1 MLVVSMASCST
12 TRVHTSA
19 VRDSIVVIHDTV
31 FAARLQYDSTFHD
44 RYHSVIALDSVVYVR
59 DSVVMYKYK
68 LKHDSVFIH
77 KTDTAFVEHRVVK
90 RVEVPHRRSWMDYTS
105 YAALAI
111 LVVLLVRKVR
121 SQFFRCYKFFIYVY
135 FVPLWFLFNFV
146 SKIYP

>member
-1 MLVVSMASCST
+1 MLVVSIASCST

-31 FAARLQYDSTFHD
+31 FSERLQYDSTFHD

-59 DSVVMYKYK
+59 DSVVLYRYR
-68 LKHDSVFIH
+68 LKHDSVFVH

-90 RVEVPHRRSWMDYTS
+90 RVEVPRKRNWIDYTS

-121 SQFFRCYKFFIYVY
+121 SQVF
-135 FVPLWFLFNFV
+135 
-146 SKIYP
+146 

>member
-1 MLVVSMASCST
+1 MLPKLALVLMLALSMASCST

-31 FAARLQYDSTFHD
+31 FTARLQYDSTFHD
-44 RYHSVIALDSVVYVR
+44 RYHSVIAIDSIVYVR
-59 DSVVMYKYK
+59 DSVVLYKYK

-90 RVEVPHRRSWMDYTS
+90 RVEVPRRRSWIDYTS

-111 LVVLLVRKVR
+111 LVVLLVRKVHSR
-121 SQFFRCYKFFIYVY
+121 YSTTY
-135 FVPLWFLFNFV
+135 
-146 SKIYP
+146 

>member
-1 MLVVSMASCST
+1 MLPLNIASCST
-12 TRVHTSA
+12 TRVQSSA
-19 VRDSIVVIHDTV
+19 ERDSIVVVHDTV
-31 FAARLQYDSTFHD
+31 FSARLQYDSTFHD

-59 DSVVMYKYK
+59 DSVVLYKYK

-90 RVEVPHRRSWMDYTS
+90 RVEVPRRRSWMDYTS

-121 SQFFRCYKFFIYVY
+121 SQVF
-135 FVPLWFLFNFV
+135 
-146 SKIYP
+146 

>member
-1 MLVVSMASCST
+1 MLALNIASCST

-31 FAARLQYDSTFHD
+31 FSARLQYDSTFHD
-44 RYHSVIALDSVVYVR
+44 RYHSVIAIDSIVYVR
-59 DSVVMYKYK
+59 DSVVLYKYK

-77 KTDTAFVEHRVVK
+77 RTDTAFVEHRVVK
-90 RVEVPHRRSWMDYTS
+90 RVEVPRRRSWMDYTS

-121 SQFFRCYKFFIYVY
+121 SQI
-135 FVPLWFLFNFV
+135 
-146 SKIYP
+146 S